1 MSYTKELVD
10 EVNMLNLFQLS
21 NNQEGIKVHAT
32 AEQSSIDAAKR
43 LFEKGLTTQKDG
55 GYLTDLGI
63 EAVEHVQA
71 LLLILTTEH

>member
-10 EVNMLNLFQLS
+10 EVNVLNLFQHPS
-21 NNQEGIKVHAT
+21 NQEGIKVHAT

-43 LFEKGLTTQKDG
+43 LYEKGLTTQIDG

-63 EAVEHVQA
+63 DAVEHAQA

>member
-10 EVNMLNLFQLS
+10 EVNMLNLFQHPNS
-21 NNQEGIKVHAT
+21 QEGIKVHAT

-43 LFEKGLTTQKDG
+43 LYEKGLTTQVDG

-63 EAVEHVQA
+63 EAVEHAQA

>member
-1 MSYTKELVD
+1 MPYTKELVD
-10 EVNMLNLFQLS
+10 EVNVLNLFHLS

-32 AEQSSIDAAKR
+32 AEQSTIDAAKR
-43 LFEKGLTTQKDG
+43 LHDKGLTTQKDG

-63 EAVEHVQA
+63 EAVEHAKA

>member
-10 EVNMLNLFQLS
+10 EVNMLNLFQPS

-43 LFEKGLTTQKDG
+43 LYEKGLTTQKDG

-63 EAVEHVQA
+63 EAVEHAQA